1 MTAWPGVTYWYVS
14 IDSVDDIG
22 NDQLQVGLA
31 AGSYLQTAEPVTAP
45 SDELAARLASAG
57 TPAAG
62 MTRYWWRVL
71 LGGADG
77 LAVQS
82 GSNKIHGQLT
92 DNPEILPQTWTVS
105 LPWP

>member
-14 IDSVDDIG
+14 IDSVDNIAADE
-22 NDQLQVGLA
+22 LLVGLV
-31 AGSYLQTAEPVTAP
+31 AGTYPQTAEPVTAP
-45 SDELAARLASAG
+45 SAELTTRLASTVG
-57 TPAAG
+57 PDPG
-62 MTRYWWRVL
+62 LTRYWWRVL

-92 DNPEILPQTWTVS
+92 DNPEVLPQTWTVS